1 MRTNQQRRKTS
12 EAGSRLFASIRLI
25 RKQAA
30 RRKPCPTKAAFTLLE
45 LLIVI
50 GIIGILAGLL
60 LPVLSRAKEKG
71 RQAVC
76 LSNQKQVA
84 MAFHLYLEEQKEQFP
99 APGSQM
105 LYGPLSE
112 DWLHWQWNRDIAK
125 SAIAPYAGDQTT
137 LKKLFRCPTDSK
149 AADLAYTQPSQLGGY
164 GFSYAMTALRL
175 TNDINAGLAL
185 AWDRNTGR
193 RYPFMLAQVK
203 NPASKIVFV
212 EEDRLTLNDARWM
225 PEHNAISRRH
235 NGRSSVGM
243 VDGHVETV
251 NRAFAQE
258 PAHFLPEY

>member
-1 MRTNQQRRKTS
+1 MRAR
-12 EAGSRLFASIRLI
+12 AGSSGSAHTGNPPCASLSVIRE
-25 RKQAA
+25 QAA
-30 RRKPCPTKAAFTLLE
+30 CWRPRFTSGAFSLIE
-45 LLIVI
+45 LLVVI
-50 GIIGILAGLL
+50 GIIGLLAGLL
-60 LPVLSRAKEKG
+60 LPVLTRAKGKG

-112 DWLHWQWNRDIAK
+112 DWLHWQWNRDISK
-125 SAIAPYAGDQTT
+125 SAIAPYAGNFAA
-137 LKKLFRCPTDSK
+137 LKKLFRCPTDAK
-149 AADLAYTQPSQLGGY
+149 AADMALTQTALLGDY

-175 TNDINAGLAL
+175 TSDVNAGLAL
-185 AWDRNTGR
+185 AVDRLSGR
-193 RYPFMLAQVK
+193 RYPFMLSQVK
-203 NPASKIVFV
+203 NPSAKIAFV
-212 EEDRLTLNDARWM
+212 EEDRATLNDARWM

-235 NGRSSVGM
+235 GGRSNVGM

-251 NRAFAQE
+251 AQSFARE